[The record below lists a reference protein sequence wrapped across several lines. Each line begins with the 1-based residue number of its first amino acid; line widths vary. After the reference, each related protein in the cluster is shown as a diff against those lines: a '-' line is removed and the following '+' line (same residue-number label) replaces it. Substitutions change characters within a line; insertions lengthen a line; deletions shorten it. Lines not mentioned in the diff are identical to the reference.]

1 VIAFGEMARS
11 DTELAMIRMLPVFLT
26 LVGMRLRT
34 DEKLFGGWFGPRGLA
49 SILFA
54 LIVLNE
60 HLPGGDTI
68 ALTAVCTIVLSIVG
82 HGLSA
87 NPLVG
92 ALAPRAEEI
101 LSRCESEN
109 FVAYSGALRKFSF
122 KPWQRFFCCQSIERP
137 FFWRKSWG
145 KNTCSWIPNKSWETY

>member
-1 VIAFGEMARS
+1 
-11 DTELAMIRMLPVFLT
+11 MIRMLPVFLT

>member
-1 VIAFGEMARS
+1 
-11 DTELAMIRMLPVFLT
+11 MIRMLPVFLT
-26 LVGMRLRT
+26 LVGMQLRT
-34 DEKLFGGWFGPRGLA
+34 DEKLFMGWFGPRGLA

-92 ALAPRAEEI
+92 LLAPR
-101 LSRCESEN
+101 
-109 FVAYSGALRKFSF
+109 LRNS
-122 KPWQRFFCCQSIERP
+122 
-137 FFWRKSWG
+137 
-145 KNTCSWIPNKSWETY
+145 